1 MNPLYQTNDSPN
13 AATQPTKA
21 VNRQGVSVPR
31 SHNTFDMSY
40 FMYKTQHYGTL
51 EPFFVMEG
59 VAGDKIP
66 LQSSHDVRTFPMS
79 SPFLSKLKLNKD
91 YFMVPMQAI
100 LPNSW
105 EYIFKNPSQ
114 GDDVPEDAY
123 CRLSLEALFIQIFNF
138 QQTCIN
144 SFTIKQTA

>member
-123 CRLSLEALFIQIFNF
+123 CRLSLEALFIQHF
-138 QQTCIN
+138 
-144 SFTIKQTA
+144 